1 MFEWLASLIPWWA
14 YLLAA
19 AIAVGAVWRLF
30 GWRGAIAAAGVILP
44 VLGFRW
50 ASNQGA
56 ERERAKQSKA
66 RDHLQ
71 EHYDEID
78 RQDIDPAGSYDR
90 LRSMQHNKDR
100 G

>member
-1 MFEWLASLIPWWA
+1 MMDWLISLVPWQVWA
-14 YLLAA
+14 MLA

-30 GWRGAIAAAGVILP
+30 GWRGAIAAAGLLLP

-50 ASNQGA
+50 ATNLGA

-90 LRSMQHNKDR
+90 LRGLSNNKDHR
-100 G
+100 